1 MNKFCI
7 RLISALAFLL
17 PIAAHAN
24 VQLGLGI
31 DKGLGIS
38 AQIDNVQLFAGDDGV
53 SLDYK
58 FQQGNFKKNAP
69 LSWYLAGG
77 AYAGENDYGLRIPF
91 GIKLHF
97 AKGWHVY
104 GQLAP
109 QLEMHDNDNR
119 DDDDDIKFGLS
130 SAIGVRY
137 SF

>member
-1 MNKFCI
+1 MKKFSMS
-7 RLISALAFLL
+7 LVAALSLCL
-17 PIAAHAN
+17 PLTANAN

-38 AQIDNVQLFAGDDGV
+38 AQIDNVQLFAGNDGV

-58 FQQGNFKKNAP
+58 FEQGTFKQNAP
-69 LSWYLAGG
+69 FSWYIAAG
-77 AYAGENDYGLRIPF
+77 AYAGEHDYGLRVPF

-109 QLEMHDNDNR
+109 QLEMHDEDHRN
-119 DDDDDIKFGLS
+119 DDDELQFGLS
-130 SAIGVRY
+130 TAIGVRY